1 MKNKKLK
8 KQIKKL
14 KNRMKYLENEMQLL
28 AIVVS
33 DDMTEVENYTG
44 TSELGWEDL
53 ESTWEERDGK

>member
-33 DDMTEVENYTG
+33 DDMTEVENYTEP
-44 TSELGWEDL
+44 TEMGWEDL
-53 ESTWEERDGK
+53 ESAWNNNETN